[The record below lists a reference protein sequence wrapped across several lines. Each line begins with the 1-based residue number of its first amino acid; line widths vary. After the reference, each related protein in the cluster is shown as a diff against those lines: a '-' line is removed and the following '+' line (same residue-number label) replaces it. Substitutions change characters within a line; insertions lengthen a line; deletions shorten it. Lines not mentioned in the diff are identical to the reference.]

1 MSLPRHAAC
10 DHVRHGVRRAL
21 QQSADAHDCRADED
35 CVLTAHVV
43 AEDERGDCAEKA
55 ANVVDRGYCALH
67 AHVVAY
73 AECVEEVACDDNA
86 AEDTLVVAE
95 LWSFSSAIGDTFLRT
110 WEETST
116 YQSHISRASDRH
128 PKGQPSSSKAEIPF
142 ALHRVSVVVG
152 SICQSVS
159 QSTNQSIKV
168 VKNRHEHPNLQRSTR
183 PLLIKTASAT
193 HAPTNPCA
201 SARLAIAVPDHI
213 TKLAHERSTCPRS
226 ATKP

>member
-1 MSLPRHAAC
+1 
-10 DHVRHGVRRAL
+10 L
-21 QQSADAHDCRADED
+21 QQSADTHDRRADED

-67 AHVVAY
+67 ADVVAY

-86 AEDTLVVAE
+86 TEDALIVAE
-95 LWSFSSAIGDTFLRT
+95 LWSFSLAIGDTFLRT
-110 WEETST
+110 WRRHQHTRV
-116 YQSHISRASDRH
+116 ISVAQATVTQKVNH
-128 PKGQPSSSKAEIPF
+128 PPLKPKYRSPF
-142 ALHRVSVVVG
+142 IAFLLLSVRFA
-152 SICQSVS
+152 S
-159 QSTNQSIKV
+159 QSINQSIKV

-183 PLLIKTASAT
+183 PLLIETASAT

-201 SARLAIAVPDHI
+201 SARLAVAVPDHK